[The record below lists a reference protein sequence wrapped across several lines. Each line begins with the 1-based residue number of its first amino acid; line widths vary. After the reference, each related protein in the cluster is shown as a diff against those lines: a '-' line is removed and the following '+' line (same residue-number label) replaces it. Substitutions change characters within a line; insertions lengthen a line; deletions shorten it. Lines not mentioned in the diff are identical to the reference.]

1 MTQSKKLNLVF
12 ATMLMGSAAV
22 ALPAVAWQ
30 DSVEYTDDGVR
41 LQLPEA
47 CGGGDYFLISD
58 QDDFVIG
65 AAQAN
70 ENIAVGLSLQ
80 GQQAAAVKISAC
92 FAKVVTG
99 LEKGDDRLLKQMYMA
114 KNVQYDDVASFTTTT
129 DNQTQWGYAVENVDT
144 VSAASDPT
152 MLKQKTMAGKA
163 SVVKSA
169 ENLLNDY
176 FFKDLLVGKGKAY
189 AMN

>member
-12 ATMLMGSAAV
+12 AAMLIGSTAV
-22 ALPAVAWQ
+22 ALPAIAGQ
-30 DSVEYTDDGVR
+30 NSIEYTDDGVR

-70 ENIAVGLSLQ
+70 KNIAAGLSVQ
-80 GQQAAAVKISAC
+80 NQQAAAVKISAS

-99 LEKGDDRLLKQMYMA
+99 LENGDDSLLKQMYMA

-129 DNQTQWGYAVENVDT
+129 DNQTQWGYAVENVGT